1 MESGPV
7 EIEAYQSGL
16 TCLLLRTI
24 FCLITQLG
32 ELPDVQGVWEILR
45 GHLFDDLSKGL
56 ILLSPSYGSCVFWA
70 CLPKNVNQR
79 NIWRHFLLHTGAE
92 LPHLLFFFILGGL
105 IDSIFQSE
113 KPWTGN
119 ILGLWFFS
127 TPARGLKFKIYTSEI
142 HNQPQ
147 HALSDIYSGSSIL
160 YINIR
165 K

>member
-1 MESGPV
+1 M
-7 EIEAYQSGL
+7 IK
-16 TCLLLRTI
+16 LLYTSDIILRIVFVHGIRSSWDRSIPIWTNMSPFENHI
-24 FCLITQLG
+24 LFDYPARGT
-32 ELPDVQGVWEILR
+32 PRTYVQGVWEILR

-119 ILGLWFFS
+119 ILGLWFYS
-127 TPARGLKFKIYTSEI
+127 TPARKI
-142 HNQPQ
+142 
-147 HALSDIYSGSSIL
+147 
-160 YINIR
+160 
-165 K
+165 